1 MNHTTCTL
9 IKCVVSLFLSITLSN
24 HNTAHAQQEWYE
36 VGSTDE
42 SIWEVQSGSFE
53 ETRTKGGDPIVVMIS
68 RVTNKST
75 KRIDLRKTYVPV
87 ASCEKRMGKVVT
99 LDLDGKF
106 RYEND
111 FLIGGGTIASGLAE
125 FVCEVHSIRVK
136 AAEKK
141 GI

>member
-1 MNHTTCTL
+1 MKPKTHTL
-9 IKCVVSLFLSITLSN
+9 AKSLAPVLYFVVLLGSN
-24 HNTAHAQQEWYE
+24 IAYAQQDWFA
-36 VGSTDE
+36 VAGTDE
-42 SIWEVQSGSFE
+42 STWEVQNGSFE
-53 ETRTKGGDPIVVMIS
+53 EVQTKGGELIAVVIS

-75 KRIDLRKTYVPV
+75 KRIDLRKTYVSL
-87 ASCEKRMGKVVT
+87 ASCEKKMGKVVT

-111 FLIGGGTIASGLAE
+111 FLLGGGTVASGLAE
-125 FVCEVHSIRVK
+125 FICEVHSIRVK